1 MRLTWDSN
9 HPDGGLRATRKVAI
23 VGVGAVSV
31 AGIGKEEF
39 WNGLFQPT
47 VPGVKRIENFD
58 PSPWLNPKELRRYDR
73 FNQFGVAAADLAMKD
88 AGDLGLP
95 SESVGV
101 FMGSGVGGLES
112 LENQIILAQQRG
124 YNRVTPFLV
133 PLLMTNAGSASIAMR
148 FELRGPCET
157 TSTACASSNHA
168 IANAARLIATGRCD
182 AMLAGGQEAA
192 ITPAATAGFTN
203 MTAISSCGISRP
215 FDVER
220 DGFVQ
225 AEGAGVLVLEEYEHA
240 VARGAHVYAIIEGA
254 ASNEDAYHITAPLPG
269 GKGAEACM
277 RLALDDA
284 GISPDM
290 VTHINAHGTSTPLND
305 LSESQAIY
313 SIFGDNCPPVTSVKG
328 TLGHALGA
336 AGALEAIAVALTYER
351 CLIPVTANT
360 KSIDE
365 DMKIDLVMD
374 EPRDFKKGYV
384 ISNSFG
390 FGGHNSC
397 IVFGPAPA

>member
-1 MRLTWDSN
+1 MRLTWDSS
-9 HPDGGLRATRKVAI
+9 HPDGGLRATRKVAV
-23 VGVGAVSV
+23 VGLGVVSV
-31 AGIGKEEF
+31 VGIGKDQF
-39 WNGLFQPT
+39 WKGLFKSFPA
-47 VPGVKRIENFD
+47 GVKHVEDFD

-73 FNQFGVAAADLAMKD
+73 FNQFGIAAADLAMKD
-88 AGDLGLP
+88 AGSLNLP
-95 SESVGV
+95 SDKVGV
-101 FMGSGVGGLES
+101 FMGTGVGGLES
-112 LENQIILAQQRG
+112 LENQIILAQTRG
-124 YNRVTPFLV
+124 YNRVSPFLV
-133 PLLMTNAGSASIAMR
+133 PLLMTNAGAASIAMR

-168 IANAARLIATGRCD
+168 IANAAHLIATGRCD

-215 FDVER
+215 FDKAR

-240 VARGAHVYAIIEGA
+240 ISRGAHIYALIEGT

-284 GISPDM
+284 GITPTQI
-290 VTHINAHGTSTPLND
+290 THINAHGTSTPLND

-313 SIFGDNCPPVTSVKG
+313 SIFGDDCPPVTSVKG
-328 TLGHALGA
+328 TLGHALGS
-336 AGALEAIAVALTYER
+336 AGALEAIAVALTYENGM
-351 CLIPVTANT
+351 IPVTANT
-360 KSIDE
+360 KEVDSQ
-365 DMKIDLVMD
+365 MKIDLVTD
-374 EPRDFKKGYV
+374 SPRKFESGYV

-397 IVFGPAPA
+397 LVFGPAR

>member
-9 HPDGGLRATRKVAI
+9 HPDGGLRATRKVAV

-39 WNGLFQPT
+39 WEGLFKPSA
-47 VPGVKRIENFD
+47 PGVKRVENFD
-58 PSPWLNPKELRRYDR
+58 PTPWLSPKELRRYDR
-73 FNQFGVAAADLAMKD
+73 FNQFGVAAADLAMQD
-88 AGDLGLP
+88 AGPLNLP
-95 SESVGV
+95 SEKVGV
-101 FMGSGVGGLES
+101 FMGTGVGGLES

-133 PLLMTNAGSASIAMR
+133 PLLMTNAGAASIAMR
-148 FELRGPCET
+148 FQLRGPCET

-182 AMLAGGQEAA
+182 AMIAGGQEAA

-215 FDVER
+215 FDKER

-240 VARGAHVYAIIEGA
+240 ISRGAHVYALIEGT
-254 ASNEDAYHITAPLPG
+254 ASNEDAHHITAPLPG

-277 RLALDDA
+277 RIALDDA
-284 GISPDM
+284 GITPEQI
-290 VTHINAHGTSTPLND
+290 THINAHGTSTPLND

-313 SIFGDNCPPVTSVKG
+313 SLFGDSCPPVTSVKG
-328 TLGHALGA
+328 TLGHALGS
-336 AGALEAIAVALTYER
+336 AGALEAIAVALTFEHE
-351 CLIPVTANT
+351 LIPVTANT
-360 KSIDE
+360 KHIESE
-365 DMKIDLVMD
+365 MKLDLVVD
-374 EPRDFKKGYV
+374 EPRKFETGYI

-397 IVFGPAPA
+397 IVFGPAR